1 MQRVETL
8 SLLFVPPAEGGGMEI
23 TMTYLAIL
31 QRFHLYSTYKGCYFN
46 DKRSIFISSNE
57 WRNTYESISYRKIYS
72 IKEKKEKIKREIK
85 ENNEIQDICNNGTL
99 DDLLRKFN
107 KISILA
113 LCLVIAGCQMSNEP
127 IITTNV
133 WEGHYKDETS
143 FYKATRDIQLKKGES
158 IWVLSNRT
166 LSQLLINERK
176 ERK

>member
-1 MQRVETL
+1 MNKILEKTILAAISGLGSKIGQF
-8 SLLFVPPAEGGGMEI
+8 LLDIASFAKNVI
-23 TMTYLAIL
+23 KFLQYLA
-31 QRFHLYSTYKGCYFN
+31 
-46 DKRSIFISSNE
+46 DK
-57 WRNTYESISYRKIYS
+57 
-72 IKEKKEKIKREIK
+72 KEKKEKIKREIK
-85 ENNEIQDICNNGTL
+85 KNNEIQDICNNGTL